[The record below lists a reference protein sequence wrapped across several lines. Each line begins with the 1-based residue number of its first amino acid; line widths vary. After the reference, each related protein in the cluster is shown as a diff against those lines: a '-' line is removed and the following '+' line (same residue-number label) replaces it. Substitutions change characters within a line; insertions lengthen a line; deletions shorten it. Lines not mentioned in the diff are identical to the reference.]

1 MQVIVRAAILYLFLV
16 VVIRLIG
23 RKSLAE
29 LGSFELVL
37 LIVMG
42 DLIQQGVTQQ
52 DYSVIGAMLAV
63 ATFTLLTI
71 ALSYITFRWRR
82 VRPALEGAPVV
93 VVMRGRPVEG
103 VLRRIRVST
112 DDLKV
117 AAREQG
123 IADLRQIDLGV
134 MEADG
139 KFSFMRRDEAPPHEQ
154 EEAKH

>member
-1 MQVIVRAAILYLFLV
+1 MQIVLRAAFLYAFLVIV
-16 VVIRLIG
+16 IRIMG

-29 LGSFELVL
+29 LSSFELVML
-37 LIVMG
+37 VVMG

-52 DYSVIGAMLAV
+52 DSSIFGAMLAV
-63 ATFTLLTI
+63 STFALLTVG
-71 ALSYITFRWRR
+71 LSYATFRWRR
-82 VRPALEGAPVV
+82 MRPVLEGTPVV
-93 VVMRGRPVEG
+93 VVWKGRPAED
-103 VLRRIRVST
+103 VLRRVRVST

-139 KFSFMRRDEAPPHEQ
+139 RFSFLRHDEAPPHEQ
-154 EEAKH
+154 EQTQI

>member
-1 MQVIVRAAILYLFLV
+1 MYLFLV
-16 VVIRLIG
+16 IVIRLIG

-37 LIVMG
+37 LVVMG

-63 ATFTLLTI
+63 ATFALLTI
-71 ALSYITFRWRR
+71 ALSYITFRWQRA
-82 VRPALEGAPVV
+82 RPALEGTPVV
-93 VVMRGRPVEG
+93 VVWNGRPVEN
-103 VLRRIRVST
+103 VLRQIRVSI

-139 KFSFMRRDEAPPHEQ
+139 RFSFLRRDEAPPHEQ
-154 EEAKH
+154 EETKR